1 MDDFHVVLSGGRWD
15 GLKVDLPFTADNVWL
30 APDVPVYH
38 ADKPIAGTNPLSQLV
53 YAITA
58 QRSAD
63 GRCIARLVPAPA

>member
-15 GLKVDLPFTADNVWL
+15 GLKADVPYTAENVWV
-30 APDVPVYH
+30 AADAAVYH
-38 ADKPIAGTNPLSQLV
+38 ADAPIATIDPLQQLV

-58 QRSAD
+58 QRAAD